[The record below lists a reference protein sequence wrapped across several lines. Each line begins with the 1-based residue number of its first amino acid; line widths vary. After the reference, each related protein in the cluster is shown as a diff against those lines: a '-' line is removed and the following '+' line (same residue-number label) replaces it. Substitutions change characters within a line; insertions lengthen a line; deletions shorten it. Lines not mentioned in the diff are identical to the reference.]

1 MNCGSLSVGQ
11 WGWWAGLG
19 AAGGLFVRLVGY
31 LSLLEAWFLLTLPL
45 RIRELVATCWMPGVR
60 GFTLLWIG
68 WMVGAA
74 GADFA
79 HATPFPLAARG
90 FSRVFF
96 LGFVCLCL
104 VPQWLA
110 RPRRLEAF
118 VAGAPIAHLIGLKYF
133 RSGTATIDGIEI
145 DAADLGWETWTNYF
159 LLSIV
164 MAVIA
169 RLWRWSP
176 WACAA
181 LTAATGSVNL
191 MMGSRSAGATQIVA
205 AALMPFFMGRR
216 LEKRGLSAGRVVAIL
231 VTLVC
236 GGLAITMLYSTLA
249 AEGALGEKAREKY
262 ERQRA
267 AKGGLLVG
275 GRAEFFVGLSAALD
289 RPLLGYGSWPAD
301 TGEAVER
308 AASRFGLEISDAARR
323 RHPHEQTLIPT
334 HSAVVGAWVEHGIMG
349 GIFWLSMLGLL
360 LRNTPRAVRLLPDS
374 TGLVIFN
381 APAAVWAIFF
391 SPIPARAASAI
402 VLVPLLVIQVRHRQ
416 AHVHSGVAS

>member
-1 MNCGSLSVGQ
+1 M
-11 WGWWAGLG
+11 
-19 AAGGLFVRLVGY
+19 RLVGY

-191 MMGSRSAGATQIVA
+191 MMGSRSAGRHPDRGGRIDAVLHGA
-205 AALMPFFMGRR
+205 AAGKAWAQRRPCGGDPCHTCLRR
-216 LEKRGLSAGRVVAIL
+216 LGHHH
-231 VTLVC
+231 
-236 GGLAITMLYSTLA
+236 
-249 AEGALGEKAREKY
+249 AL
-262 ERQRA
+262 Q
-267 AKGGLLVG
+267 
-275 GRAEFFVGLSAALD
+275 
-289 RPLLGYGSWPAD
+289 
-301 TGEAVER
+301 
-308 AASRFGLEISDAARR
+308 
-323 RHPHEQTLIPT
+323 HP
-334 HSAVVGAWVEHGIMG
+334 GC
-349 GIFWLSMLGLL
+349 
-360 LRNTPRAVRLLPDS
+360 
-374 TGLVIFN
+374 
-381 APAAVWAIFF
+381 
-391 SPIPARAASAI
+391 
-402 VLVPLLVIQVRHRQ
+402 
-416 AHVHSGVAS
+416 

>member
-1 MNCGSLSVGQ
+1 
-11 WGWWAGLG
+11 
-19 AAGGLFVRLVGY
+19 
-31 LSLLEAWFLLTLPL
+31 
-45 RIRELVATCWMPGVR
+45 
-60 GFTLLWIG
+60 
-68 WMVGAA
+68 
-74 GADFA
+74 
-79 HATPFPLAARG
+79 
-90 FSRVFF
+90 
-96 LGFVCLCL
+96 
-104 VPQWLA
+104 
-110 RPRRLEAF
+110 
-118 VAGAPIAHLIGLKYF
+118 
-133 RSGTATIDGIEI
+133 
-145 DAADLGWETWTNYF
+145 
-159 LLSIV
+159 
-164 MAVIA
+164 
-169 RLWRWSP
+169 
-176 WACAA
+176 
-181 LTAATGSVNL
+181 
-191 MMGSRSAGATQIVA
+191 
-205 AALMPFFMGRR
+205 
-216 LEKRGLSAGRVVAIL
+216 
-231 VTLVC
+231 
-236 GGLAITMLYSTLA
+236 MLYSTLA

>member
-1 MNCGSLSVGQ
+1 MGQ
-11 WGWWAGLG
+11 WGWWVGLG

-31 LSLLEAWFLLTLPL
+31 LSLLEAWLLLTLPL
-45 RIRELVATCWMPGVR
+45 RIRDLVTTFWMPGMR

-68 WMVGAA
+68 WMAGAA
-74 GADFA
+74 VADIA
-79 HATPFPLAARG
+79 HATPFPLMARG

-118 VAGAPIAHLIGLKYF
+118 VAGGPIAHLIGLKYF
-133 RSGTATIDGIEI
+133 RSGTHTIGGVEI
-145 DAADLGWETWTNYF
+145 DAASLGWETWTNYF

-181 LTAATGSVNL
+181 LAAGTGGVNL
-191 MMGSRSAGATQIVA
+191 LMGSRSAGATQLVA

-216 LEKRGLSAGRVVAIL
+216 LEQRGLGGGRVVAML
-231 VTLVC
+231 VAFVV
-236 GGLAITMLYSTLA
+236 GAIAIAMLYGTLA
-249 AEGALGEKAREKY
+249 GQGALGEKAREKY
-262 ERQRA
+262 VRQRA

-289 RPLLGYGSWPAD
+289 RPLLGHGSWPAD

-308 AASRFGLEISDAARR
+308 AANRFGLEISDAGDRR
-323 RHPHEQTLIPT
+323 DPHVETLIPT

-349 GIFWLSMLGLL
+349 GIFWLWMLWLL
-360 LRNTPRAVRLLPDS
+360 LRNTPRAVRFLPES
-374 TGLVIFN
+374 TGLLVFN

-391 SPIPARAASAI
+391 SPIPARATSAI
-402 VLVPLLVIQVRHRQ
+402 VLVPLLVIQVRQRQ
-416 AHVHSGVAS
+416 ALRDRHGGVAS

>member
-1 MNCGSLSVGQ
+1 MTLSVGQ

-31 LSLLEAWFLLTLPL
+31 LSLLEAWLLLTLPL

-104 VPQWLA
+104 LPQWLA

-118 VAGAPIAHLIGLKYF
+118 LAGAPIAHLVGLKYF
-133 RSGTATIDGIEI
+133 RSGTYTIDGIEI
-145 DAADLGWETWTNYF
+145 DAANLGWETWTNYF

-176 WACAA
+176 WICAA
-181 LTAATGSVNL
+181 LAAGTGGVNL
-191 MMGSRSAGATQIVA
+191 LMGSRSAGATQLVA
-205 AALMPFFMGRR
+205 AALMPFFMGRK
-216 LEKRGLSAGRVVAIL
+216 LEQRGLGGGRIVAIL
-231 VTLVC
+231 VTFIV
-236 GGLAITMLYSTLA
+236 GGMAIAMLYGSLA
-249 AEGALGEKAREKY
+249 AEGTLGEKAREKY
-262 ERQRA
+262 ERQQA

-289 RPLLGYGSWPAD
+289 RPLLGHGSWPAD

-308 AASRFGLEISDAARR
+308 AASRFGLEISDAGRPR
-323 RHPHEQTLIPT
+323 DPHVQTLIPT
-334 HSAVVGAWVEHGIMG
+334 HSAMVGAWVEHGIMG

-360 LRNTPRAVRLLPDS
+360 LRNTPRAVRFLPES
-374 TGLVIFN
+374 TGLLVFN

-391 SPIPARAASAI
+391 SPIPARATSAI
-402 VLVPLLVIQVRHRQ
+402 VLVPLLVIQVRQRQ
-416 AHVHSGVAS
+416 AQRHRHGRLAS